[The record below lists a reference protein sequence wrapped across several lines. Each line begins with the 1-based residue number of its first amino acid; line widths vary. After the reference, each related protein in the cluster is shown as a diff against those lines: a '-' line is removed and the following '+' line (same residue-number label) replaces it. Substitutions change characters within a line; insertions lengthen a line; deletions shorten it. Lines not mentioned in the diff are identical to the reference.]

1 MEVLKLH
8 GVVLKSADHS
18 EFDRRLTVLTAERG
32 KITVFA
38 RSVKRPGNR
47 LMASTEPF
55 AFGTFRVTEGKT
67 AYNLR
72 ETEIDNYFEEIR
84 SDLDAF
90 YLGSYFLEF
99 ADYYSRENVEDLPL
113 LSLIYSSLLA
123 LLRDDFNNSL
133 VRSVF
138 EIKIISV
145 EGELPPPEG
154 FGTLLPG
161 TLHALNH
168 IKDSPCSRVFTFN
181 VNDEILSELTALSS
195 YFVRNTVHK
204 EFSSLKIL
212 NAVTAHPPVS
222 LLLSRGEV

>member
-8 GVVLKSADHS
+8 GVVLKCADHS

-55 AFGTFRVTEGKT
+55 AFGTFLVTEGKS

-123 LLRDDFNNSL
+123 LLHPDFHNEL
-133 VRSVF
+133 VRAVF
-138 EIKIISV
+138 EIKMISV
-145 EGELPPPEG
+145 EGELPPPDSYGE
-154 FGTLLPG
+154 LLPG
-161 TLHALNH
+161 TRHALEH
-168 IKDSPCSRVFTFN
+168 ILKSPSSRVFTFN
-181 VNDEILSELTALSS
+181 VNEEILSELSS
-195 YFVRNTVHK
+195 LAAYYVRNNVRK
-204 EFSSLKIL
+204 EFQSLKIL
-212 NAVTAHPPVS
+212 NAVSV
-222 LLLSRGEV
+222 R